1 MSVVGGDLERGSL
14 TQFSGYSVRAQCT
27 GKPSY
32 LEPIRNTM
40 QKPVEGL
47 PAPLMFKLYK
57 RGYKQKI
64 AQQTHPTALKLL
76 YIAST
81 HCTVSVMAE
90 VCSTCG
96 LPKDLCVCGEIEK
109 EQQRIRIRLETRKFG
124 RPTTIIDG
132 MDDKNSNLSSIA
144 QKLKT
149 YCACGGTSKNGRIM
163 LQGDHRDRVR
173 EFLVK
178 MGYPQENIELQ

>member
-1 MSVVGGDLERGSL
+1 M
-14 TQFSGYSVRAQCT
+14 
-27 GKPSY
+27 
-32 LEPIRNTM
+32 
-40 QKPVEGL
+40 
-47 PAPLMFKLYK
+47 
-57 RGYKQKI
+57 
-64 AQQTHPTALKLL
+64 KLL
-76 YIAST
+76 YTSDDNSLL
-81 HCTVSVMAE
+81 SVMAE

-124 RPTTIIDG
+124 KATTIIDG
-132 MDDKNSNLSSIA
+132 MDDKNSNLASIA

-149 YCACGGTSKNGRIM
+149 YCACGGTHKNGQIM

-173 EFLVK
+173 DFLVK